1 MKIYFEEGHAV
12 PEELLQKMTEAA
24 EYAVESENMHNLDKK
39 RCEISVT
46 FVDLDEIHELNKQ
59 YRGVDKPTD
68 VLSFPQF
75 DDLEEEIPEVCEIC
89 LGDVVICEQKA
100 REQAEDRQALFQLV
114 QIPLKAFDRLT
125 SFSLAHSTCGKFI
138 QNLTEFCH
146 IVVDCFHFSC
156 DLLTDRNPILTN
168 HFYTIRHMYTSS
180 STLHATN
187 RS

>member
-24 EYAVESENMHNLDKK
+24 EYAVESENLHNLDKK

-100 REQAEDRQALFQLV
+100 REQAEEFGHSFERELVYLFTHSVLHLLGYDHMEDDEKKAMREREEEIMKQIGLMRQE
-114 QIPLKAFDRLT
+114 
-125 SFSLAHSTCGKFI
+125 G
-138 QNLTEFCH
+138 
-146 IVVDCFHFSC
+146 
-156 DLLTDRNPILTN
+156 
-168 HFYTIRHMYTSS
+168 
-180 STLHATN
+180 
-187 RS
+187 

>member
-24 EYAVESENMHNLDKK
+24 EYAVVSENKHNLDKK

-100 REQAEDRQALFQLV
+100 REQAEEFGHSFERELVYLFTHSVLHLLGYDHMEDDEKKAMREREEEIMKQIGLMRQE
-114 QIPLKAFDRLT
+114 
-125 SFSLAHSTCGKFI
+125 G
-138 QNLTEFCH
+138 
-146 IVVDCFHFSC
+146 
-156 DLLTDRNPILTN
+156 
-168 HFYTIRHMYTSS
+168 
-180 STLHATN
+180 
-187 RS
+187 

>member
-89 LGDVVICEQKA
+89 LGDVVICERKA
-100 REQAEDRQALFQLV
+100 REQAEEFGHSFERELVYLFTHSVLHLLGYDHMEDDEKKAMREREEEIMKQIGLMRQE
-114 QIPLKAFDRLT
+114 
-125 SFSLAHSTCGKFI
+125 G
-138 QNLTEFCH
+138 
-146 IVVDCFHFSC
+146 
-156 DLLTDRNPILTN
+156 
-168 HFYTIRHMYTSS
+168 
-180 STLHATN
+180 
-187 RS
+187 

>member
-1 MKIYFEEGHAV
+1 
-12 PEELLQKMTEAA
+12 MTEAA

-100 REQAEDRQALFQLV
+100 REQAEEFGHSFERELVYLFTHSVLHLLGYDHMEDDEKKAMREREEEIMKQIGLMRQE
-114 QIPLKAFDRLT
+114 
-125 SFSLAHSTCGKFI
+125 G
-138 QNLTEFCH
+138 
-146 IVVDCFHFSC
+146 
-156 DLLTDRNPILTN
+156 
-168 HFYTIRHMYTSS
+168 
-180 STLHATN
+180 
-187 RS
+187 